1 MRNTLIILI
10 SILFIGCGAK
20 KQTASKP
27 NDIFAEAQK
36 MIENEQWKKAEQKLT
51 TLIKLYPNNA
61 DLYFKRGYVRE
72 MDLRYE
78 ECIPDFTRAIS
89 LKPSMHTARTNRGF
103 AYRNLKQYE
112 KAIADFTAELAVNPN
127 AYSYEHRSVVHYL
140 TKNYDEALKDV
151 NISIEKAP
159 DNSISYKTR
168 ALIYKA
174 MNSKE
179 NACAD
184 KEKAIELKLLEK
196 YPNYKTDIS
205 ELNIYCSE

>member
-1 MRNTLIILI
+1 MKKFTIIFTVLLIISCGTTKKI
-10 SILFIGCGAK
+10 SSTDLLNIAK
-20 KQTASKP
+20 KQT
-27 NDIFAEAQK
+27 
-36 MIENEQWKKAEQKLT
+36 ENKEWAKAEKSWT
-51 TLIKLYPNNA
+51 ELIRTYPDNA
-61 DLYFKRGYVRE
+61 ELYFQRGYVRE
-72 MDLRYE
+72 KNLKYK
-78 ECIPDFTRAIS
+78 ECISDFTKVIQ
-89 LKPSMHTARTNRGF
+89 LKPERHTARTNRGY
-103 AYRNLKQYE
+103 AYRNIGEYQ
-112 KAIADFTAELAVNPN
+112 KAINDFTAELEVNPN

-140 TKNYDEALKDV
+140 TENYDEALKDV

-196 YPNYKTDIS
+196 YPKYKTNIS
-205 ELNIYCSE
+205 ELDKYCTE